1 MLETTHVLTALALAK
16 NVQNPILAFGLGF
29 VSHLILDAIPHYD
42 FQGKILKPEF
52 YGKEKY
58 AFDKDQLSKTG
69 KIVIF
74 SDIAVSFLIF
84 LYLSIRG
91 PLWPGFPDPSS
102 LFINLYFHLPWVLGV
117 LGGIFPDILTLIC
130 FKTGFCWPKWFFE
143 FHKRL
148 QLSSLKTTT
157 TPSQTRL
164 SRLTRFDVAPKINA
178 VFGLAFQ
185 IILILFGIYIFVK

>member
-52 YGKEKY
+52 YQKENTYYGKKE
-58 AFDKDQLSKTG
+58 FSKTG

-74 SDIAVSFLIF
+74 SDITISFLIF
-84 LYLSIRG
+84 IYLSIFG
-91 PLWPGFPDPSS
+91 PLWPNFPNLNS
-102 LFINLYFHLPWVLGV
+102 LFINLYSHLPWVMGV

-157 TPSQTRL
+157 T
-164 SRLTRFDVAPKINA
+164 FDVAPKINA
-178 VFGLAFQ
+178 VAGLMFQ
-185 IILILFGIYIFVK
+185 VALIIFSLYYFMQ